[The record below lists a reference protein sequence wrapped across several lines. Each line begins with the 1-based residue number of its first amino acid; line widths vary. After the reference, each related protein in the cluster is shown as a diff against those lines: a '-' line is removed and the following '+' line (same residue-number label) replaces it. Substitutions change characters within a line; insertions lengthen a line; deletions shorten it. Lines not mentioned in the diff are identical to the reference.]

1 MNELFWAVALH
12 VFNKI
17 ETAHIEAIK
26 TAISPIPE
34 GSQILAGFGKP
45 EIMRKQDNI
54 AIIDVN
60 GLMMRNPG
68 FFEQVFMGATD
79 TNAILA
85 AVNAAGNDSGVDKV
99 LLNINS
105 PGGAVSGTSELGD
118 AVAAVNAVKP
128 VDAYTSDICASAA
141 YWVASQARKI
151 YANPSAIVGSIGVR
165 MALYDTSKAYEQAG
179 IKAIPIDSGKF
190 KSVGAPGTEISAEQ
204 IQMFQDIVT
213 EHFGRF
219 ASAVKTGRGMSD
231 NKFKA
236 VEDAQIL
243 SADKAKSAG
252 LIDSVATFSDVMK
265 SLLRKPT
272 GRATGS
278 SRARLELLRN

>member
-1 MNELFWAVALH
+1 MNEVFWAVALH
-12 VFNKI
+12 VFNQI
-17 ETAHIEAIK
+17 ETARIEAIK
-26 TAISPIPE
+26 TAINSLPE
-34 GSQILAGFGKP
+34 ASHIMAAMGER

-54 AIIDVN
+54 AIIDIS

-68 FFEQVFMGATD
+68 IFEQVFMGATD

-85 AVNAAGNDSGVDKV
+85 AVNAAGSDSGVDKV
-99 LLNINS
+99 LLNISS
-105 PGGAVSGTSELGD
+105 PGGAVAGTSELGD

-128 VDAYTSDICASAA
+128 VTAYTPDICASAA
-141 YWVASQARKI
+141 YWVASQAGKI

-190 KSVGAPGTEISAEQ
+190 KSAGSPGTEITEEQ

-213 EHFGRF
+213 EHFARF

-231 NKFKA
+231 NKFVA
-236 VEDAQIL
+236 VADAQIL

-252 LIDSVATFSDVMK
+252 LIDGVSTIAEVMK
-265 SLLRKPT
+265 GLLRKQA
-272 GRATGS
+272 GRNTS
-278 SRARLELLRN
+278 VNRARLAII